1 MAEIYLRGRIWWARG
16 LDRFGVEWRKST
28 KQRDPKLAKVVATK
42 LDQEFVLDAN
52 QARNEATLG
61 QALDA
66 LAEYATRFGRSEA
79 TLEIIG
85 TKGRHLIRLL
95 GKATPCASITPA
107 ETTRYA
113 GTRIEEGASPH
124 TAFKELR
131 ILGQALR
138 RAAKLGLYT
147 QKVAPGD
154 LIPDELDGAYV
165 PRDRWLTES
174 EYKLLLDEFG
184 PGRPGRPPGEDRRDY
199 IIAMCQTGVRLGEL
213 HGIEAKHVDVAE
225 QLLHLDAAT
234 KTRGSRRTIPLSPV
248 VLEVLERRA
257 REHKRG
263 PLFPAWTMVQRDLDL
278 ACLRIEAKLNPG
290 WARPEGKKGH
300 GALERVD
307 GEGVPDLRSK
317 KGLPP
322 PKKDRARPPVRFD
335 TVSPNDLRRTFA
347 SWLAQSG
354 VPLFHAAKL
363 MGHGSTKMLERV
375 YARLAPENAR
385 SAIAMLPASIT
396 GSTPART
403 GKLKRVK

>member
-16 LDRFGVEWRKST
+16 QDRYGRWWQKST
-28 KQRDPKLAKVVATK
+28 KQRDPKLAKVVAAK
-42 LDQEFVLDAN
+42 LDQELVLDAH
-52 QARNEATLG
+52 QARNEATLE
-61 QALDA
+61 QALNA
-66 LAEYATRFGRSEA
+66 LAEFATRFGRAPA

-95 GKATPCASITPA
+95 GKSTPCTSITGSD
-107 ETTRYA
+107 TTKYA
-113 GTRIEEGASPH
+113 SKRIQEGASPH

-131 ILGQALR
+131 ILAQALR
-138 RAAKLGLYT
+138 RASKLGLYT
-147 QKVAPGD
+147 QKVSPGD

-174 EYKLLLDEFG
+174 EYRLLLEEFG
-184 PGRPGRPPGEDRRDY
+184 PDRPGRPPGEDRRDY
-199 IIAMCQTGVRLGEL
+199 VIAMCQTGVRLSEL

-234 KTRGSRRTIPLSPV
+234 KTKGSRRTIPLSPV
-248 VLEVLERRA
+248 ILEVLERRA

-263 PLFPAWTMVQRDLDL
+263 PLFPVWTMVQRDLDL
-278 ACLRIEAKLNPG
+278 ACLRIEKKLNPD
-290 WARPEGKKGH
+290 WKRPEGKQGH
-300 GALERVD
+300 GARERID
-307 GEGVPDLRSK
+307 GPDVPGMRSK

-322 PKKDRARPPVRFD
+322 PKKDRVRPPVPFD
-335 TVSPNDLRRTFA
+335 TVTPNDCRRTFA

-385 SAIAMLPASIT
+385 SAIAMLPASLT
-396 GSTPART
+396 GAAPTRT